1 MDYDSSPSHG
11 AGELLIDDLRKIHA
25 LNSQRSWLARARIDR
40 LGERA
45 RAEFA
50 HVNGWHVA
58 RTKFSFHCLIT
69 AKPHHWCFECSQD
82 PLHCAVP
89 FDPHRDD
96 HPEYFRSPTLPY
108 RPTAISAHLYA
119 DDSIVERAREWAIVH
134 RLVLHE
140 PPNLQASWYYPG
152 MTRLVVYTRPE
163 VILKWPSFAK

>member
-1 MDYDSSPSHG
+1 MDHG
-11 AGELLIDDLRKIHA
+11 SAKAFDADELLIDDLMQIRE
-25 LNSQRSWLARARIDR
+25 LNREWSRRAHERR
-40 LGERA
+40 EVLHERA

-50 HVNGWHVA
+50 SVSGWHVA
-58 RTKFSFHCLIT
+58 RTKFSFHSLIA
-69 AKPHHWCFECSQD
+69 AKPHHWCFGCSRD

-96 HPEYFRSPTLPY
+96 HPEYFRSPTRPC

-119 DDSIVERAREWAIVH
+119 DDSIVEEARQWAIAH
-134 RLVLHE
+134 RLLLHE

-152 MTRLVVYTRPE
+152 RTRLVVYTRPE